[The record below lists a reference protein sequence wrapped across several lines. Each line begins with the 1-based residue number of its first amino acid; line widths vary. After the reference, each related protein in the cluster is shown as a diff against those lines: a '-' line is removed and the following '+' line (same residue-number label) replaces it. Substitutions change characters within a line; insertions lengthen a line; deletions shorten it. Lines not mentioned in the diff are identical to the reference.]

1 MNLVNLKTCAEHF
14 NTTTITIKQWIKKGW
29 LKRIEVNY
37 HYAKD
42 IIASS
47 SISSIPDKFSEA

>member
-29 LKRIEVNY
+29 LKRIEINGKKLY
-37 HYAKD
+37 D
-42 IIASS
+42 IDSYNMKPI
-47 SISSIPDKFSEA
+47 ISNINI